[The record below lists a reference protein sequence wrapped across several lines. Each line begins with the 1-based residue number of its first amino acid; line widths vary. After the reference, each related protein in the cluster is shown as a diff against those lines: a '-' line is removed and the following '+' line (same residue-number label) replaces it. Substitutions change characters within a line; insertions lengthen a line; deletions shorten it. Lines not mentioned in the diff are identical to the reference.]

1 MMFFFICSLIPWFLY
16 LILRTK
22 KALHMAQQNLYDE
35 NLRYFRWILNNFNKV
50 FSKNDL
56 IPLLIIP
63 IAFLIKSTFLILI
76 FFITYIFIYIIT
88 YHKMKNEQSKK
99 PLVVTARIKRLIF
112 TISLI
117 YLFSLFN
124 IFYTYNKEIINLY
137 YIYIIILA
145 RLQYLIVLLAIK
157 INTPIEKCVYYYYKN
172 KAVTKLKSIP
182 NLKVIGITGSYG
194 KTSCK
199 NILSDILNVK
209 YNALPTPINLNTPYG
224 LMITINNHMDRFDEI
239 LIAEMGA
246 YKRGEIKQLCD
257 LVHPK
262 YGILTVIGTAHLETF
277 GSQENIQKTKFELIE
292 SLPQDGIAILN
303 KDDSFQLNYKIKNK
317 VKIIWIG
324 IDSNE
329 VDVKA
334 ENIKVSHKGSTFDV
348 IFKDDNKSYHFE
360 TKLLGYANIYNILSA
375 IALGNQLGISKEQL
389 QYAVKNVKSI
399 EHRLEI
405 RKFGDICIIDDAYN
419 SNPTGSK
426 MALDVLKMMP
436 GKKIIV
442 TPGMIDLG
450 EKQYQYNKEF
460 GNHIAEVCDEVILVG
475 KELTKPIQDG
485 LKEKKYPKNKIHI
498 INDVKLAFET
508 IQKLKGRETYVLLE
522 NDLPDI
528 FNE

>member
-172 KAVTKLKSIP
+172 KAVTKLKSIT